1 MLYCITLTCA
11 MLCYA
16 MLCPCCPQIM
26 IRAGFTDSALD
37 EEAKQLVASAE
48 ALRSIDAAVESV
60 LLVSAQAE
68 LEALQGKCQLLE
80 QELSSSRGR
89 WVGSSR
95 ARRG

>member
-1 MLYCITLTCA
+1 
-11 MLCYA
+11 
-16 MLCPCCPQIM
+16 M

-68 LEALQGKCQLLE
+68 VEALQGKCLLLE
-80 QELSSSRGR
+80 RELGSSRGR
-89 WVGSSR
+89 WVASNMQHPG
-95 ARRG
+95 